1 MSDERFERI
10 KEAYAEAE
18 SEQPPKYGPLPKWDE
33 LRGDH
38 SRISRGQTR
47 CPERMEVVA
56 SSDGVQEDIMTI
68 EDANALLEK
77 LSLERLRESDPDQ
90 LRKFMH
96 LCHHWEML
104 ANDDLERRAAA
115 SAWAKRELKSLKSRK

>member
-18 SEQPPKYGPLPKWDE
+18 SEQPPEYGPLPKWDE

>member
-1 MSDERFERI
+1 
-10 KEAYAEAE
+10 
-18 SEQPPKYGPLPKWDE
+18 
-33 LRGDH
+33 
-38 SRISRGQTR
+38 
-47 CPERMEVVA
+47 MEVVA

-68 EDANALLEK
+68 DEANALLEK

-96 LCHHWEML
+96 LCHHWEIL